1 MRQRTGYRSPNQR
14 PLAAGPRAT
23 HTPGGGEVRKVEVQ
37 HAGPAPRGEDRPR
50 RRDLAAVAVVE
61 GRGRSGRGGSVA
73 RPCQA
78 SSTRPRVTASYPA
91 AASIGACAASSLRG
105 TYRSGRAPTGAG
117 RRSRGT
123 SGSEPAVCRRL
134 VEALRHVERTARLRR
149 ASRRSRRAPRA
160 DGRSSPQV
168 ARRAAPRSSAACR
181 ADGEGREAARQ
192 PPAPLSPRG
201 DENCTER

>member
-61 GRGRSGRGGSVA
+61 GEDHRAGRKR
-73 RPCQA
+73 RPAVPGVEHQA
-78 SSTRPRVTASYPA
+78 EAHRLDPA